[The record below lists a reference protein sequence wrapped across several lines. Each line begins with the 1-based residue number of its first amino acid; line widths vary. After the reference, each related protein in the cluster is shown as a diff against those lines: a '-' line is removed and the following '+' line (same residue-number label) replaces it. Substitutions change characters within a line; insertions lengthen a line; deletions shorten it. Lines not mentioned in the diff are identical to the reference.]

1 MPDEIVEF
9 SPEIIVA
16 AIDLVAQ
23 ASQPSSGRHIE
34 WIKRRLRDAVKFVG
48 EHGTDH
54 PDRAAY
60 YALAMPVFQTATS
73 MGGMIGD
80 GRIN

>member
-1 MPDEIVEF
+1 MADEIVEF
-9 SPEIIVA
+9 SPEIIAV
-16 AIDLVAQ
+16 AIDLVAH
-23 ASQPSSGRHIE
+23 ASQPDSGRHIE

-60 YALAMPVFQTATS
+60 NALAMPVFKTAAC
-73 MGGMIGD
+73 MGGMVGD
-80 GRIN
+80 GPIN